1 MLRAIYENI
10 QGGHEVR
17 KNLIEL
23 KKLLKEE
30 SNRMAFIY
38 YLAGSYT
45 LLYKLLEDEDAKV
58 RKNTA
63 LIMGELAVPE
73 FVDKLFEAY
82 IKEDKLF
89 VKGDYL
95 VALSHLDYRHLL
107 EELKERLSF

>member
-38 YLAGSYT
+38 YLAGDYN
-45 LLYKLLEDEDAKV
+45 LFYELLENEDAKV
-58 RKNTA
+58 RKNMA
-63 LIMGELAVPE
+63 LIMGELGDQSFMQALY
-73 FVDKLFEAY
+73 KAY
-82 IKEDKLF
+82 QTEDKLF
-89 VKGDYL
+89 VKADYL
-95 VALSHLDYRHLL
+95 TALSKLDYR
-107 EELKERLSF
+107 SY